1 MTTPIDIATEYGTD
15 LSSRHR
21 AAGLRV
27 LILALIDAGTT
38 PVTVDFANVRSL
50 SESFADEAFA
60 VIVAE
65 RGEDWFRQHLRLLN
79 LSASVRLSIL
89 EAVEE
94 RCGDHEGA
102 RAG

>member
-1 MTTPIDIATEYGTD
+1 MTPIIEIATAYGTD

-21 AAGLRV
+21 AAELRRGV
-27 LILALIDAGTT
+27 LTQSDAGIEPLTL
-38 PVTVDFANVRSL
+38 DFAGVRSL

-65 RGEDWFRQHLRLLN
+65 RGEAWFREHLRLVN

-89 EAVEE
+89 EAVFE
-94 RCGDHEGA
+94 RCDDHEAAGA
-102 RAG
+102 G